1 MSRRKSRILAFQ
13 ALYSWDVSKSSLEDI
28 LTFSWL
34 QNDSEIK
41 EGIEQSEPTDSL
53 KEDETFATL
62 IIQGTIDHVDEIDNT
77 IKQYLSSNWSMDRI
91 NKVALAILRTATY
104 EIMFQKDIDP
114 KISIDEA
121 VHIAQ
126 DYGTD
131 DSFKFIN
138 AVLDKIGKN
147 EIFIKRTLPKRNR

>member
-147 EIFIKRTLPKRNR
+147 ERSKLA

>member
-13 ALYSWDVSKSSLEDI
+13 ALYSWDVSKAPLEDI
-28 LTFSWL
+28 LNFSWL
-34 QNDSEIK
+34 QKDSDLKAANLGAEK
-41 EGIEQSEPTDSL
+41 EETETDESL
-53 KEDETFATL
+53 KEEETFASL
-62 IIQGTIDHVDEIDNT
+62 IVRGTIDHIQEIDGV
-77 IKQYLSSNWSMDRI
+77 IKSYLSSTWPIERI
-91 NKVALAILRTATY
+91 NKVALAILRTSAY

-121 VHIAQ
+121 VHIAR

-131 DSFKFIN
+131 DSYKFIN

-147 EIFIKRTLPKRNR
+147 ERSKFA

>member
-91 NKVALAILRTATY
+91 TKVALAILRTATY

-147 EIFIKRTLPKRNR
+147 ERSKLA

>member
-13 ALYSWDVSKSSLEDI
+13 ALYSWDVSKAPLEDI
-28 LTFSWL
+28 LNFSWL
-34 QNDSEIK
+34 QKDSEIK
-41 EGIEQSEPTDSL
+41 EGQEQALPDEGL
-53 KEDETFATL
+53 KEDETFASL
-62 IIQGTIDHVDEIDNT
+62 IISGTIDHVDEIDKV
-77 IKQYLSSNWSMDRI
+77 IESYLSSSWSLERL
-91 NKVALAILRTATY
+91 NKVALAILRTSAY

-121 VHIAQ
+121 VHIAK

-131 DSFKFIN
+131 DSYKFIN

-147 EIFIKRTLPKRNR
+147 ERSKFA